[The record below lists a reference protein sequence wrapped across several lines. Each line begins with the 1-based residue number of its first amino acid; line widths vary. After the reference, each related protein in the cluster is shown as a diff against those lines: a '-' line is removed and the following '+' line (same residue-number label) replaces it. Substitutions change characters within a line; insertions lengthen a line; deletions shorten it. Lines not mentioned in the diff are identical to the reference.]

1 MANCNVNFDDK
12 QMLGDALNSQKF
24 VAGQYN
30 CDLLECATPELKRC
44 LWGILEDEHSIQE
57 EIFTEM
63 SNRGYYPVEKAK
75 EEKINETKQKYGQCV
90 TA

>member
-1 MANCNVNFDDK
+1 MASCNLNFDDK
-12 QMLGDALNSQKF
+12 QMLSDALNAQKF
-24 VAGQYN
+24 IASQYN

-44 LWGILEDEHSIQE
+44 FLSILEDEHAIQE

-63 SNRGYYPVEKAK
+63 SSRGLYPVEKAK
-75 EEKINETKQKYGQCV
+75 EEKIHETRQKYGACV